1 MSDNYKIDIFFH
13 SSPMATIKFS
23 SFYTLQDMN
32 AGMLNPIY
40 AWLMSLTFFSFTGEM
55 NVSH

>member
-1 MSDNYKIDIFFH
+1 MRWNQLIILLFLTFLKAFVDFF
-13 SSPMATIKFS
+13 
-23 SFYTLQDMN
+23 FYILQDMN
-32 AGMLNPIY
+32 AAMLNPIY